1 MNAVLLDLA
10 LYGLVAHSCV
20 YSMHVAVIKNQIFHV
35 RRIPIYNM
43 YNIIL
48 YDLSSDT
55 LDITSHLVWFVREKG
70 QHHTII

>member
-48 YDLSSDT
+48 YD
-55 LDITSHLVWFVREKG
+55 FVFAIDRNKR
-70 QHHTII
+70 IVYFPRR